1 MANYRLA
8 IQNCNSMDVRIVIE
22 WEEECGI
29 KSLKMLDLTDEIENK
44 LKGVNYGTSITHILI
59 GITCMARDFKQRKRF
74 KKDTGRFEYD
84 ILLDYFLIK
93 NVEVEEKKKL
103 IKYQMIKVTEQ
114 TFSKYK
120 FEDFNTSTFLLDF
133 KNTVESIQW

>member
-1 MANYRLA
+1 
-8 IQNCNSMDVRIVIE
+8 MDVRIVIE

-29 KSLKMLDLTDEIENK
+29 NSLKMLDLTDEIENK